1 MIGPIVIGPRVPM
14 KGHTIIALAAAT
26 RAAAALPSSGK
37 NF

>member
-14 KGHTIIALAAAT
+14 KGHTVIALAAA
-26 RAAAALPSSGK
+26 ALVAAALPSSGQ